1 MTTRPQKDINYWYW
15 AKCIREN
22 MSNKEESV
30 DLKKLKHRFNPPK
43 KSLHNANSKINI
55 NQA

>member
-1 MTTRPQKDINYWYW
+1 
-15 AKCIREN
+15 

>member
-1 MTTRPQKDINYWYW
+1 
-15 AKCIREN
+15 
-22 MSNKEESV
+22 MSNKEDSV

-43 KSLHNANSKINI
+43 RRKSLHNANSKINI